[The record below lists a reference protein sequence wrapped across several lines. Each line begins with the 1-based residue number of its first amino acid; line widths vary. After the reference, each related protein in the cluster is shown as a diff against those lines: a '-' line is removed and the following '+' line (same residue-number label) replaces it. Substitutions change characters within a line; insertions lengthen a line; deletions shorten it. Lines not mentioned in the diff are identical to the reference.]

1 MLSKLWSPLTILS
14 LLLWVTNP
22 TTLPAQPAPPAAL
35 LREAYLTLSAA
46 DHDYKGHRVEAMKEI
61 EAAARLLKV
70 DLRGDGKGRERQGV
84 SDEQLRAARS
94 LLGQARAELNGRP
107 LKRVDKAI
115 GQIDIALKIR

>member
-1 MLSKLWSPLTILS
+1 MVVS

-22 TTLPAQPAPPAAL
+22 ATLPAQPAPPGAL
-35 LREAYLTLSAA
+35 LWEAYLTLSAA
-46 DHDYKGHRVEAMKEI
+46 DHDYKGHRIEAMNEI
-61 EAAARLLKV
+61 EAAARLLRV

-115 GQIDIALKIR
+115 RQIDIALKLR